1 VQHLTLRQL
10 EVFVAIAL
18 HGTTGRGAD
27 ATALSQ
33 SAASAALAELERQL
47 GTALFDRIGRQLRLN
62 ESGRLLL
69 PRATALLEQA
79 ADIGRLFAG
88 EAASLR
94 LGASTTVG
102 NYLLPPL
109 IAAFRRDNPQAR
121 LRLDVANSAD
131 IVAAVADFAVDGG
144 FIEGVCRHPDLVV
157 TPWLQDELVV
167 FAGRDHPLAHQPIT
181 RDALAGVEW
190 VLRETGSGTREVL
203 EQLLVPLLGNLRVP
217 LALGNSEAVKRTVAA
232 GLGVSCLSRHVVAD
246 LLASGA
252 VVDLGAAP
260 GLPGELAGLN
270 GLSRPLYFVR
280 HRQKPLQGG
289 LARFLAASLAGGKAS
304 AAE

>member
-1 VQHLTLRQL
+1 MLHLTLRQL
-10 EVFVAIAL
+10 EVFVAIAR
-18 HGTTGRGAD
+18 HGTTGRGAE

-47 GTALFDRIGRQLRLN
+47 GTPLFDRIGRQLRLN

-121 LRLDVANSAD
+121 LRLDVANTAD
-131 IVAAVADFAVDGG
+131 IVAAVAEFTVDGG

-157 TPWLQDELVV
+157 TPWQRDELVV
-167 FAGRDHPLAHQPIT
+167 FAGREHPLVHAAAAGALT
-181 RDALAGVEW
+181 REALAGADW

-203 EQLLVPLLGNLRVP
+203 EQLLVPLLGHLKVT

-246 LLASGA
+246 LLERGD
-252 VVDLGAAP
+252 VVDLGTRQGAA
-260 GLPGELAGLN
+260 GLPPDLAGLAD
-270 GLSRPLYFVR
+270 LARPLYFIR

-289 LARFLAASLAGGKAS
+289 LARFLAASLAG
-304 AAE
+304 

>member
-1 VQHLTLRQL
+1 MLHLTLRQL
-10 EVFVAIAL
+10 EVFVAIAR
-18 HGTTGRGAD
+18 HGTTGRGAE
-27 ATALSQ
+27 AAALSQ

-102 NYLLPPL
+102 NYLLPPQ
-109 IAAFRRDNPQAR
+109 IAAFHRDNPQAR
-121 LRLDVANSAD
+121 LRLDVANTAD
-131 IVAAVADFAVDGG
+131 IVAAVAEFAVDGG
-144 FIEGVCRHPDLVV
+144 FIEGMCRHPDLVV
-157 TPWLQDELVV
+157 APWQEDELVV
-167 FAGRDHPLAHQPIT
+167 FAGRDHPLARAAGAGTLT
-181 RDALAGVEW
+181 REALAGADW

-203 EQLLVPLLGNLRVP
+203 EQLLLPLLGHLKVT
-217 LALGNSEAVKRTVAA
+217 LALGNSEAIKRTVAA

-246 LLASGA
+246 LLQRGD
-252 VVDLGAAP
+252 VVDLAASA
-260 GLPGELAGLN
+260 GLPEELAGLA
-270 GLSRPLYFVR
+270 GLSRPLYFIR

-289 LARFLAASLAGGKAS
+289 LARFLAASLAG
-304 AAE
+304 